1 MKYAGIARMKAG
13 LKSFG
18 LPRIVILLFILFLNM
33 MLFVLDLPVALTFSQ
48 CLVRVGI
55 NIVLSLAMA
64 PCIIAGTGMNFALPL
79 GIECGLVAG
88 MISLQFNMT
97 GIGGIAA
104 AMLISIP
111 FSVAAGYAYSLLVNR
126 VKGSE
131 MMVSTYVGFSIV
143 ALMCIAWLILP
154 FSHPSI
160 VWPIGKGL
168 RTTITLDAWYDRALN
183 NLWALELWGVD
194 IPVGLF
200 LVAGLFCL
208 AMWLFMRS
216 KAGLMM
222 KAAGANPKYALANGI
237 KVDSMR
243 SLGTILSTVLGG
255 VGIIIYAQG
264 FGFYQLYNAPL
275 MMAFPAIAAVLIGGA
290 SPKKISILNIVL
302 GTVMFQTMLAVAVPV
317 ANSMIPEGNL
327 SEVVR
332 TIVSNGVILYAL
344 SRMQSGSKE

>member
-1 MKYAGIARMKAG
+1 MRSGGFARVKIG
-13 LKSFG
+13 LANFG
-18 LPRIVILLFILFLNM
+18 LPRIVILLFLLFLNV
-33 MLFVLDLPVALTFSQ
+33 MLFVLRLPVALTLSQ

-64 PCIIAGTGMNFALPL
+64 PCIMAGTGMNFALPL

-88 MISLQFNMT
+88 MVSLQFNMT
-97 GIGGIAA
+97 GVGGIVA
-104 AMLISIP
+104 AMAM
-111 FSVAAGYAYSLLVNR
+111 SVPLSVVVGYAYSLLVNR

-131 MMVSTYVGFSIV
+131 MMVSTYVGFSMV
-143 ALMCIAWLILP
+143 ALMCIGWLILP
-154 FSHPSI
+154 FNHPSI

-183 NLWALELWGVD
+183 NLWAFKIWGVD
-194 IPVGLF
+194 VPVGLF
-200 LVAGLFCL
+200 LVAGFFCFL
-208 AMWLFMRS
+208 IWLFMRTRT
-216 KAGLMM
+216 GLMM
-222 KAAGANPKYALANGI
+222 MAAGANPKYAMANGI
-237 KVDSMR
+237 KVDAMR
-243 SLGTILSTVLGG
+243 SLGTIISTMLGG
-255 VGIIIYAQG
+255 IGIVIYAQG

-302 GTVMFQTMLAVAVPV
+302 GTIMFQSMLAIAVPV
-317 ANSMIPEGNL
+317 ASSIMPEGNL

-344 SRMQSGSKE
+344 SRMHSGSKA